1 MNDEP
6 DDTSKK
12 ADDELSKRE
21 VDSAKKPMT
30 PEEEKRDD
38 KCKADALEVILND
51 QLKVSSEV
59 ELRRA
64 DGFRQRASWLLGFSG
79 VILGLGAS
87 QADELLKDSREL
99 GAFGHIAAPVALF
112 LAFAAVAAA
121 AVWSLQVLFVG
132 RKGVP
137 EFNEKEIS
145 EALDDKFLRE
155 GKFFN
160 QHRIA
165 QITQK
170 QILARR
176 INNGRS
182 NTLLIRAFV
191 ALLVAVVLFI
201 AQASVLLE
209 NTVEDHVCPYAIEA
223 PGLAV
228 SRGSQVK
235 FADLRVFTH
244 TVQIAL
250 KVPPCPGTEPVPE

>member
-1 MNDEP
+1 MNDES
-6 DDTSKK
+6 DNTSKK
-12 ADDELSKRE
+12 ADDELSNRE
-21 VDSAKKPMT
+21 ADSAKKPMT

-38 KCKADALEVILND
+38 KCKAKALEVILHD

-79 VILGLGAS
+79 VILGLGTS

-99 GAFGHIAAPVALF
+99 GAFGHIVAPVALF
-112 LAFAAVAAA
+112 LAFAVAAA

-132 RKGVP
+132 KKGVP
-137 EFNEKEIS
+137 EFNENEIN

-191 ALLVAVVLFI
+191 ALLVAVVLFHRAGERAAREHRRGPRVPI
-201 AQASVLLE
+201 CDRGTRLGSVAWLAS
-209 NTVEDHVCPYAIEA
+209 
-223 PGLAV
+223 
-228 SRGSQVK
+228 
-235 FADLRVFTH
+235 
-244 TVQIAL
+244 
-250 KVPPCPGTEPVPE
+250 